1 MQKVSI
7 IGLGLIGGSVGLGL
21 KQWSTENAKSGQAP
35 LEVTGFDLNLEHQS
49 RAKKIG
55 AVDRTEWELR
65 KAVADADLVILAT
78 PVVIMKD
85 IMGDIAPLL
94 KHGTVITDTASTKK
108 DVLEWAKELLPTTVS
123 FVGGHPMAGKS
134 ESLDG
139 AEAGLF
145 KGSTWCVTPS
155 ITASDEA
162 VRTVLG
168 LVAALGAEAF
178 FVDPQEHDAF
188 VAGVSHLPF
197 VVSAAI
203 MNALTSDPAWKDMK
217 TLTAGGFRDM
227 TRLASGNPD
236 MHRDITLTN
245 TGSIDRWITA
255 LVNELEEFQQALRNT
270 GESQSESV
278 EAFFVNARDRRA
290 EWAVQTSR
298 EAELLGTGPGD
309 GSSEGFGDQ
318 MNRMFLGGLMRKKR
332 VPATAGNSNNAESK
346 HPRR

>member
-7 IGLGLIGGSVGLGL
+7 VGLGLIGGSIGLGL
-21 KQWSTENAKSGQAP
+21 RQWSTENAKSGQTP

-49 RAKKIG
+49 RAKKMG

-65 KAVADADLVILAT
+65 KAVQDADLVVLAT
-78 PVVIMKD
+78 PVVIMKE
-85 IMGDIAPLL
+85 IMGDIGPLL
-94 KHGTVITDTASTKK
+94 KHGTVVTDTASTKH
-108 DVLEWAKELLPTTVS
+108 DVLQWANELLPRTVD

-145 KGSTWCVTPS
+145 KGATWCITPS
-155 ITASDEA
+155 ISASDEA

-168 LVAALGAEAF
+168 MVAALGSEAF
-178 FVDPQEHDAF
+178 FVDPMEHDAF

-203 MNALTSDPAWKDMK
+203 MNALTADPAWKDMK
-217 TLTAGGFRDM
+217 SLTAGGFRDV
-227 TRLASGNPD
+227 TRLASGSPT

-245 TGSIDRWITA
+245 RQSIDRWITA
-255 LVNELEEFQQALRNT
+255 LVDQLETFQQSLRNSDDT
-270 GESQSESV
+270 SAEQIEK
-278 EAFFVNARDRRA
+278 FFSDALDRRA

-298 EAELLGTGPGD
+298 EAELLGTGVSDASKD
-309 GSSEGFGDQ
+309 GLGDQ
-318 MNRMFLGGLMRKKR
+318 MSRMFLGGFMRKKR
-332 VPATAGNSNNAESK
+332 IPTTPGSSRNGSTTDE
-346 HPRR
+346 R

>member
-7 IGLGLIGGSVGLGL
+7 IGLGLIGGSIGLGL
-21 KQWSTENAKSGQAP
+21 RQWSAENAKSGQPP
-35 LEVTGFDLNLEHQS
+35 LEVAGFDLNLEHQS

-78 PVVIMKD
+78 PVVIMRD
-85 IMGDIAPLL
+85 IMGDLASLL
-94 KHGTVITDTASTKK
+94 KHGAVVTDTASTKN
-108 DVLEWAKELLPTTVS
+108 DVLQWAKELLPTTVS

-139 AEAGLF
+139 AEASLF

-155 ITASDEA
+155 VTASDEA

-168 LVAALGAEAF
+168 LVNALGAEAF

-203 MNALTSDPAWKDMK
+203 MNALTADPAWKDMK
-217 TLTAGGFRDM
+217 TLTAGGFRDV
-227 TRLASGNPD
+227 TRLASGSPT

-245 TGSIDRWITA
+245 RASIDRWITS
-255 LVNELEEFQQALRNT
+255 LVSELESFQQVLRNT
-270 GESQSESV
+270 DDSGAAQIEK
-278 EAFFVNARDRRA
+278 FFTDALDRRA

-298 EAELLGTGPGD
+298 EAELLGVGVSDASKD
-309 GSSEGFGDQ
+309 GIGDQ
-318 MNRMFLGGLMRKKR
+318 MGRMFLGGFMRKKR
-332 VPATAGNSNNAESK
+332 MPTGKEVSRNGSANK
-346 HPRR
+346 DR

>member
-7 IGLGLIGGSVGLGL
+7 VGLGLIGGSIGLGL
-21 KQWSTENAKSGQAP
+21 KQWSAENAKSGQAP

-49 RAKKIG
+49 RAKKMG

-65 KAVADADLVILAT
+65 KAVADADLVILST
-78 PVVIMKD
+78 PVVIMKEIMSD
-85 IMGDIAPLL
+85 IGPLL
-94 KHGTVITDTASTKK
+94 KHGTVITDTASTKH
-108 DVLEWAKELLPTTVS
+108 DVLQWAKELLPTTVD

-145 KGSTWCVTPS
+145 RGATWCVTPS
-155 ITASDEA
+155 LTASDEA

-168 LVAALGAEAF
+168 MVAALGAEAF

-203 MNALTSDPAWKDMK
+203 MNALTADPAWKDMK
-217 TLTAGGFRDM
+217 TLTAGGFRDV
-227 TRLASGNPD
+227 TRLASGSPT

-245 TGSIDRWITA
+245 RESIDRWVTA
-255 LVNELEEFQQALRNT
+255 LVNQLETFQDYLRNT
-270 GESQSESV
+270 DDASE
-278 EAFFVNARDRRA
+278 EQIEKFFTDALDRRA

-298 EAELLGTGPGD
+298 EAELLGTGASDASKD
-309 GSSEGFGDQ
+309 GLGDQ
-318 MNRMFLGGLMRKKR
+318 MSRMFLGGFMRKKR
-332 VPATAGNSNNAESK
+332 LPSGADASK
-346 HPRR
+346 NGTTTNKR